1 MDTTYSKLTELLSK
15 SKSIGIVTPKDP
27 NLDQMAAAL
36 ALFLAIEGNNRDVT
50 VATPNEPL
58 VEVSNLVG
66 IDKVKTSIDG
76 KIGDLVV
83 SFPYREGEVDK
94 VSYTLEGDSL
104 NIVVKAGENG
114 LSFNEKDVKFI
125 RPKVSPDLLF
135 VIGASRI
142 SDLGKLFDP
151 IELKDTTVVNIDNS
165 SENQGFGD
173 LVMVSTKLSSL
184 SEQIANLIFNL
195 NLKTNIDIAQNLLW
209 GIDFATNNF
218 SSPKTSP
225 LAFEMAGELMKIG
238 AVREQ
243 NPILRTAF
251 THPVNLPQSSLGQIG
266 QAHSTDISGQTRP
279 VQNSPVQNLQQEVN
293 QLKKT
298 SLEQAS
304 SLEQQSSLEAPDDW
318 LAPKIYKG
326 STNF

>member
-1 MDTTYSKLTELLSK
+1 MDTTYSKLTEFLSK

-36 ALFLAIEGNNRDVT
+36 SLYLAFEGNDRDIT

-66 IDKVKTSIDG
+66 IDKVKTSISG

-83 SFPYREGEVDK
+83 SFPYREGDVDK
-94 VSYTLEGDSL
+94 VSYTLEGESL

-135 VIGASRI
+135 IIGASRI
-142 SDLGKLFDP
+142 SDLGKLFDVA
-151 IELKDTTVVNIDNS
+151 ELKDTTVVNIDNS

-173 LVMVSTKLSSL
+173 IVMVSTKLSSL
-184 SEQIANLIFNL
+184 SEQIANLILNL
-195 NLKTNIDIAQNLLW
+195 NLKMDIDVAQNLLW
-209 GIDFATNNF
+209 GIDFATNSF

-225 LAFEMAGELMKIG
+225 LAFEMAGELMKLG

-251 THPVNLPQSSLGQIG
+251 TPATHPVSG
-266 QAHSTDISGQTRP
+266 QARP
-279 VQNSPVQNLQQEVN
+279 VQSSPVQNLQQEVN

-298 SLEQAS
+298 NIEQTFS
-304 SLEQQSSLEAPDDW
+304 SEKQSTLEAPDDW